1 MSSTSVYCI
10 RIDTMV
16 RKMIEEM
23 SDQNWQKE
31 IRILIEQSV
40 KKKRKEYLLS
50 RARENQHTLITG
62 IPAAQGIR
70 KDRDAR

>member
-1 MSSTSVYCI
+1 MSSTSVYSV
-10 RIDTMV
+10 RIDTRV

-23 SDQNWQKE
+23 SDQNWPEE

-40 KKKRKEYLLS
+40 KKKRKEYLLF
-50 RARENQHTLITG
+50 RARKNQHMLITG

-70 KDRDAR
+70 RDRDAR